1 MRARTEDVEVIR
13 KLKERHTT
21 SMEHCKDAKGKSAER
36 ELERT
41 NAYVLSL
48 LKDKRRLNA
57 ELESERK
64 LSRKLKEECC
74 DLRRRLRESE
84 IQGNESAACSYVN
97 SLASASEESTA
108 EDLAAKIE
116 SLENS
121 LRESRAQI
129 ITLEDH
135 KTVLESEILRL
146 AEALGKDDSN
156 SDVELYI
163 EQLSIYEADFEKER
177 KDKEKAETRVS
188 ALADQITDCQ
198 ELISTLTREVDL
210 YKNAF
215 ERERRD
221 KEMVL
226 MRDRKEERAL
236 NLPTYS
242 QAGLPNFPGN
252 VNDQTRLALPVPA
265 PHLQVVYP
273 IVDSVLQ
280 QEDSKRKRE
289 LHRRGVLT
297 RDTPEN
303 PDTTDFFCES

>member
-13 KLKERHTT
+13 KIKERRTT
-21 SMEHCKDAKGKSAER
+21 SMEHCKDAKEKSAER

-41 NAYVLSL
+41 NSYVLSL

-84 IQGNESAACSYVN
+84 ISGNESAACSNVN
-97 SLASASEESTA
+97 SLASTSEENRA

-116 SLENS
+116 SLEKS

-129 ITLEDH
+129 IALEDH

-188 ALADQITDCQ
+188 ALTDQITDCQ

-215 ERERRD
+215 ERERKDR
-221 KEMVL
+221 EMVL
-226 MRDRKEERAL
+226 MRERKDERVL

-242 QAGLPNFPGN
+242 QAGLTNFPGN

-273 IVDSVLQ
+273 MVDSVLQ

-297 RDTPEN
+297 RDTPDN

>member
-1 MRARTEDVEVIR
+1 MRALTEDVEVVGKI
-13 KLKERHTT
+13 KERHTS
-21 SMEHCKDAKGKSAER
+21 SMEHCKDAKGKNAER

-74 DLRRRLRESE
+74 DLRRRLKESD
-84 IQGNESAACSYVN
+84 ITGNESVACSNADSFV
-97 SLASASEESTA
+97 SSSAESRV

-116 SLENS
+116 ALENS
-121 LRESRAQI
+121 LRVSRAQI
-129 ITLEDH
+129 VTLEDH

-146 AEALGKDDSN
+146 AEELGKEDSN

-177 KDKEKAETRVS
+177 EDKEKAETRVS
-188 ALADQITDCQ
+188 ALTDQITDCQ

-215 ERERRD
+215 ERERKD

-226 MRDRKEERAL
+226 MRERKEERLL
-236 NLPTYS
+236 NLPTCS

-252 VNDQTRLALPVPA
+252 MNDQTRLALPVPA

-297 RDTPEN
+297 RDTPDN
-303 PDTTDFFCES
+303 SDTTDFFCES